1 MIDDVTPGSALDI
14 LRKAAS
20 ELAFEAAVESN
31 RAAEEARKLR
41 VIVLADRRPKPPP
54 VGCSDDWRLIDRFC
68 QDLMLVESVEI
79 QIRAGL
85 GGILVEA
92 LSNVEA
98 IVAWRTI
105 SAEIKSP
112 LRRQVIG
119 EPVYQPMI
127 DRLKAIDALATNFWT
142 HHALRLGCPRYRPTE
157 GEEI

>member
-1 MIDDVTPGSALDI
+1 MLD
-14 LRKAAS
+14 
-20 ELAFEAAVESN
+20 
-31 RAAEEARKLR
+31 

-54 VGCSDDWRLIDRFC
+54 VGCPADWKLIDGFC
-68 QDLMLVESVEI
+68 RDLLLVESVEI
-79 QIRAGL
+79 QVRAAL

-112 LRRQVIG
+112 LRQQVIG

-127 DRLKAIDALATNFWT
+127 DRLRAVDALATDFWT
-142 HHALRLGCPRYRPTE
+142 NHAQGRCPRYRPPATQ
-157 GEEI
+157 GS